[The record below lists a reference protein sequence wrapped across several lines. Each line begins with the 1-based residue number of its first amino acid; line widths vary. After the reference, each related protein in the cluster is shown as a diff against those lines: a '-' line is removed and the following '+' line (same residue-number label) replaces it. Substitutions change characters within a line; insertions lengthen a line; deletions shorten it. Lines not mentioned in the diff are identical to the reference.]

1 MPDFSIPLLAQ
12 HVFQTEFFNVR
23 PHLPDKFLA
32 RFDNVIR
39 TAEKIHVAVNDS
51 LNADTV
57 GRTFGRRAFNGFE
70 NVKIHIRILA
80 AGTGNRIGKQAVM
93 IQHLIHK
100 RKSGGIFVQKNME
113 QNVVETVAVFGKCQ
127 IMPFYDFHFYQFDEE
142 HMLNH

>member
-1 MPDFSIPLLAQ
+1 MPDFPIPLLAQ

-32 RFDNVIR
+32 RFDNIIR

-80 AGTGNRIGKQAVM
+80 AGTGNRIGKQA
-93 IQHLIHK
+93 
-100 RKSGGIFVQKNME
+100 G
-113 QNVVETVAVFGKCQ
+113 
-127 IMPFYDFHFYQFDEE
+127 
-142 HMLNH
+142 